1 MLSAKASFW
10 LGVKDVSPLIFGIL
24 PFALISGIA
33 AIEIKLSIPEAI
45 GMASIVFAGASQ
57 MAALQL
63 IKEGSPILIIVLTI
77 AIVNL
82 RFLMYSASLAVHF
95 QKLPLAWKVLIGYTM
110 TDQAY
115 VLPISKF
122 EQTDQIIKHWYSIG
136 VGATMW
142 TTWQLGSIIGIFLTG
157 AIPEEWSLGFA
168 IPLTFLALLTP
179 AVRDKP
185 TVLAALSA
193 GVVAVA
199 GHGLPNKLGLM
210 LAAFIGIGIG
220 MWAEMRNK

>member
-1 MLSAKASFW
+1 M
-10 LGVKDVSPLIFGIL
+10 
-24 PFALISGIA
+24 
-33 AIEIKLSIPEAI
+33 EIGLTVPEGI
-45 GMASIVFAGASQ
+45 GMAVVIFAGASQ
-57 MAALQL
+57 MAAMQL
-63 IKEGSPILIIVLTI
+63 LEIGSPVLIIVLTI

-82 RFLMYSASLAVHF
+82 RFLMYSSSLAVHF
-95 QKLPLAWKVLIGYTM
+95 QKLPLAWKFLIGYAM

-122 EQTDQIIKHWYSIG
+122 EQTDQIIKHWYYIG

-142 TTWQLGSIIGIFLTG
+142 TTWQLGSMTGMFLKG

-199 GHGLPNKLGLM
+199 GNGLPNNLGLM